1 MTPGNDE
8 ERSIVKAPVL
18 ACLLGLAMATS
29 VAADLLET
37 RDGRQFE
44 GTFHSA
50 TQQAIHFEIDGS
62 VRAVPLD
69 QVLRVSFSSPPQ
81 DGSEAPDA
89 SPAPGVGAARVTV
102 PAGTRLRARLLDT
115 IDPQRNATGDR
126 FAALLEL
133 PLSAGGVE
141 IAPTQAKVYGVVTAA
156 RATGPV
162 AGRIAL
168 ELTQL
173 LLGGRMASIVTGT
186 HTLIRPDPDGE
197 LPAKASAA
205 GGAPARPDRIVSG
218 TLLEF
223 RLLQPLTLQVD

>member
-156 RATGPV
+156 RAT
-162 AGRIAL
+162 
-168 ELTQL
+168 
-173 LLGGRMASIVTGT
+173 LGGRMASIVTGT